1 MPKISAATV
10 AEHRATQLRALL
22 DAAHA
27 LLTESP
33 ERPPSLGEV
42 AARAGLARS
51 SVYHYF
57 RSREDLL
64 RAVVEDMFPRWNAKV
79 IAAMDEAGDPAGRV
93 LAYVDANLRLV
104 AEGEHALVGALA
116 TVTPQAF
123 TDERM
128 QTLHRELVLP
138 SSRPCVSTGPRI
150 RNWPPNWSAP
160 WSTRAP
166 SSSNPAGTWRRS
178 AGRSAICSSSST
190 FHVKRAEIF
199 RMPLLTIDCQID
211 SILS

>member
-138 SSRPCVSTGPRI
+138 LVEALREHGTTHPELAAELVGAVVRKGTELIESGRNLEEVRRAVRDLLELIDVSRETG
-150 RNWPPNWSAP
+150 
-160 WSTRAP
+160 
-166 SSSNPAGTWRRS
+166 
-178 AGRSAICSSSST
+178 
-190 FHVKRAEIF
+190 
-199 RMPLLTIDCQID
+199 
-211 SILS
+211 

>member
-138 SSRPCVSTGPRI
+138 LAEALREHGTTHPELAAELVGAVVHKGTELIESGRNLEEVRRAVRDLLELIDVSRETG
-150 RNWPPNWSAP
+150 
-160 WSTRAP
+160 
-166 SSSNPAGTWRRS
+166 
-178 AGRSAICSSSST
+178 
-190 FHVKRAEIF
+190 
-199 RMPLLTIDCQID
+199 
-211 SILS
+211 

>member
-138 SSRPCVSTGPRI
+138 LVEALREHGTTHPELAAELVGAVVHKGTELIESGRNLEEVRRAVRDLLELIDVSRETG
-150 RNWPPNWSAP
+150 
-160 WSTRAP
+160 
-166 SSSNPAGTWRRS
+166 
-178 AGRSAICSSSST
+178 
-190 FHVKRAEIF
+190 
-199 RMPLLTIDCQID
+199 
-211 SILS
+211 

>member
-138 SSRPCVSTGPRI
+138 LVEALREHGTPHPELAAELVGAVVHKGTELIESGRNLEEVRRAVRDLLELIDVSRETG
-150 RNWPPNWSAP
+150 
-160 WSTRAP
+160 
-166 SSSNPAGTWRRS
+166 
-178 AGRSAICSSSST
+178 
-190 FHVKRAEIF
+190 
-199 RMPLLTIDCQID
+199 
-211 SILS
+211 

>member
-33 ERPPSLGEV
+33 ERPPGLGEV

-128 QTLHRELVLP
+128 QTLHRDLVLP
-138 SSRPCVSTGPRI
+138 LVEALREHGTTHPELAAELVGAVVHKGTELIESGRNLEEVRRAVRDLLELIDVSRE
-150 RNWPPNWSAP
+150 
-160 WSTRAP
+160 TR
-166 SSSNPAGTWRRS
+166 
-178 AGRSAICSSSST
+178 
-190 FHVKRAEIF
+190 
-199 RMPLLTIDCQID
+199 
-211 SILS
+211 

>member
-1 MPKISAATV
+1 VPKISAATV

-138 SSRPCVSTGPRI
+138 LVEALREHGTTHPELAAELVGAVVHKGTELIESGRNLEEVRRAVRDLLELIDVSRETG
-150 RNWPPNWSAP
+150 
-160 WSTRAP
+160 
-166 SSSNPAGTWRRS
+166 
-178 AGRSAICSSSST
+178 
-190 FHVKRAEIF
+190 
-199 RMPLLTIDCQID
+199 
-211 SILS
+211 

>member
-1 MPKISAATV
+1 MTARGGPVPKISAATV

-138 SSRPCVSTGPRI
+138 LVEALREHGTTHPELAAELVGAVVHKGTELIESGRNLEEVRRAVRDLLELIDVSRETG
-150 RNWPPNWSAP
+150 
-160 WSTRAP
+160 
-166 SSSNPAGTWRRS
+166 
-178 AGRSAICSSSST
+178 
-190 FHVKRAEIF
+190 
-199 RMPLLTIDCQID
+199 
-211 SILS
+211 